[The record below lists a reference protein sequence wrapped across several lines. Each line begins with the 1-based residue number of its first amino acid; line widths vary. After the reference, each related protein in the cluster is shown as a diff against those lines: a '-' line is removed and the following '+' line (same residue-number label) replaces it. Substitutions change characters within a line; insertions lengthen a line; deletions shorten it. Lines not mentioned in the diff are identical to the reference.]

1 MGVDLSANVQI
12 LFCQKD
18 LSSVQVPFISFIVS
32 VIILLFLLLFCSII
46 VVLIRRDQLNLRIP

>member
-32 VIILLFLLLFCSII
+32 VIIILLFLLLFC
-46 VVLIRRDQLNLRIP
+46 